1 MRNSL
6 QARTVGADGRWFL
19 VLLTVATV
27 LQAATAIAR
36 PMASYRA
43 LDIGMDPSSLGL
55 VAASFAIL
63 PVVFALSI
71 GRTIDRLGEFP
82 FLLGSAVL
90 MAVASIALAMIGT
103 AVALLALVAVLGLAQ
118 LTFVV
123 ADQTLVGSRSPT
135 ESYDSRYGYLSFVAS
150 LGQLIGP
157 ASVGLIAAS
166 GSPDGT
172 GEALV
177 LGAVLSL
184 AAVPLIG
191 WLWRR
196 DPGPAVSPAAAAPE
210 PPRVLTILRMPG
222 MVPAMLASMTVLA
235 TIDIIVVYLPA
246 LGEER
251 GLSVATVGALL
262 AVRAGASMVSRLLLG
277 RLIGLFGRERL
288 MVGSLVVAAIS
299 VIALPLL
306 PLPAMFLLMAVA
318 GVTLG
323 VCQPMTIAWVAARAS
338 AGARGT
344 AMSLRLLGNRVGQVV
359 IPLAAGSLAAVTGT
373 AGVLAAAGMTVV
385 VSAAVVALRRPR
397 S

>member
-1 MRNSL
+1 M
-6 QARTVGADGRWFL
+6 ARSVGADTRWFL
-19 VLLTVATV
+19 VLLTVATL
-27 LQAATAIAR
+27 LQAATAVAR

-55 VAASFAIL
+55 VAAAFAIL

-82 FLLGSAVL
+82 FLLSSAAL
-90 MAVASIALAMIGT
+90 MAVASIALALIGT
-103 AVALLALVAVLGLAQ
+103 AVALLVLVAVLGLAQ

-123 ADQTLVGSRSPT
+123 ANQTLVGSRSPT

-150 LGQLIGP
+150 FGQLIGP
-157 ASVGLIAAS
+157 ASIGLIAAT
-166 GSPDGT
+166 GSPDST
-172 GEALV
+172 SEALV
-177 LGAVLSL
+177 FGAILSI

-191 WLWRR
+191 WLWHR
-196 DPGPAVSPAAAAPE
+196 DPGPAVPLPAIAAE

-235 TIDIIVVYLPA
+235 TMDVLVVYLPA

-251 GLSVATVGALL
+251 GLSVATVGVLL
-262 AVRAGASMVSRLLLG
+262 AVRAGASMVSRFLLG

-288 MVGSLVVAAIS
+288 MIGSLVVAATS
-299 VIALPLL
+299 VIALPFL
-306 PLPAMFLLMAVA
+306 PLPAMLAAMAVA
-318 GVTLG
+318 GMTLG
-323 VCQPMTIAWVAARAS
+323 VCQPITMAWVAARVS
-338 AGARGT
+338 AGALGT
-344 AMSLRLLGNRVGQVV
+344 AMSLRVLGNRVGQVV

-373 AGVLAAAGMTVV
+373 AGVLAAAGMTVA
-385 VSAAVVALRRPR
+385 VSAAVVAMRRPR

>member
-1 MRNSL
+1 M
-6 QARTVGADGRWFL
+6 ARSVGADTRWFL
-19 VLLTVATV
+19 VLLTVATL
-27 LQAATAIAR
+27 LQAATAVAR

-55 VAASFAIL
+55 VAAAFAIL

-82 FLLGSAVL
+82 FLLSSAAL
-90 MAVASIALAMIGT
+90 MAVASIALALIGT
-103 AVALLALVAVLGLAQ
+103 AVALLVLVAVLGLAQ

-123 ADQTLVGSRSPT
+123 ANQTLVGSRSPT

-150 LGQLIGP
+150 FGQLIGP
-157 ASVGLIAAS
+157 ASIGLIAAT
-166 GSPDGT
+166 GSPDST
-172 GEALV
+172 SEALV
-177 LGAVLSL
+177 FGAILSI

-191 WLWRR
+191 WLWHR
-196 DPGPAVSPAAAAPE
+196 DPGPAVPLPAIAAE

-235 TIDIIVVYLPA
+235 TMDVLVVYLPA

-251 GLSVATVGALL
+251 GLSVATVGVLL

-288 MVGSLVVAAIS
+288 MIGSLVVAATS
-299 VIALPLL
+299 VIALPFL
-306 PLPAMFLLMAVA
+306 PLPAMLAAMAVA
-318 GVTLG
+318 GMTLG
-323 VCQPMTIAWVAARAS
+323 VCQPITMAWVAARVS
-338 AGARGT
+338 AGALGT
-344 AMSLRLLGNRVGQVV
+344 AMSLRVLGNRVGQVV

-373 AGVLAAAGMTVV
+373 AGVLAAAGMTVA
-385 VSAAVVALRRPR
+385 VSAAVVAMRRPR